1 MLTPGEKLITAAQA
15 ASRDVTLIAP
25 FMKVDAL
32 TMILDNLRPEISVQV
47 IARWHPAE
55 IVIGVCD
62 LEIFDVL
69 ATRPKARLHIHPRL
83 HAKLYRFDDIVFF
96 GSSNLTCKALGWTAP
111 ANIELLHAPN
121 NMLSELKAFE
131 DDLLSSAIP
140 VDAEY
145 RDVVRSQVENMT
157 LAAIAGKDVL
167 KIEKDGVE
175 SAWLPTCRTPH
186 QLWAVYRDHDV
197 ARHRMVESAF
207 HASLLDLEALDIA
220 PGLPETR
227 FNQHVAAMLMQMPLV
242 KEIDVAARD
251 GVTAADAVALIERV
265 ASETTF
271 PYAPVEMW
279 EILQAWL
286 MHFSPDRYRREAA
299 TEIFRQGRVI
309 G

>member
-1 MLTPGEKLITAAQA
+1 MLATGEKLIAAAQA

-32 TMILDNLRPEISVQV
+32 TMILNNVRPEISVQV
-47 IARWHPAE
+47 IARWNPAE

-69 ATRPKARLHIHPRL
+69 ATRLKAKLYIHPLL
-83 HAKLYRFDDIVFF
+83 HAKLYRFDDVVFF
-96 GSSNLTCKALGWTAP
+96 GSANLTGKALGWTAP

-131 DDLLSSAIP
+131 DDLLLSAIP

-145 RDVVRSQVENMT
+145 RDVVRLQVENMKS
-157 LAAIAGKDVL
+157 AAIAREGVL
-167 KIEKDGVE
+167 RAETDGVK
-175 SAWLPTCRTPH
+175 SAWLPTCRTPD
-186 QLWAVYRDHDV
+186 QLWRVYRDRDA

-207 HASLLDLEALDIA
+207 SASLLDLEALDIA
-220 PGLPETR
+220 PGLPKPR
-227 FNQHVAAMLMQMPLV
+227 FNQHVAAMLMQMPFV

-265 ASETTF
+265 AIETTF
-271 PYAPVEMW
+271 PYAPAEMW
-279 EILQAWL
+279 EVLQAWL
-286 MHFSPDRYRREAA
+286 MHFFPTRYRRQTA
-299 TEIFRQGRVI
+299 TEMFRRGRVI